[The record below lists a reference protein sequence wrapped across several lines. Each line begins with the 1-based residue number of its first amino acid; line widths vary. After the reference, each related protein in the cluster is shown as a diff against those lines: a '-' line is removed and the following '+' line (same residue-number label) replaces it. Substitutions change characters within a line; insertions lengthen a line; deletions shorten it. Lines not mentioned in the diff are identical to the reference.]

1 MFDPVIGSLP
11 AFATF
16 FAAAFAIVAGFLVLY
31 ALVTPY
37 NELDLIR
44 QGNVAA
50 AVSLAGALVGIA
62 LPVAL
67 AVASS
72 HNLYVMIGWGVVAC
86 AVQLLAF
93 VAARLALPHIAQDI
107 PRGQLASGIFLASV
121 SLGVGIISA
130 ACIV

>member
-72 HNLYVMIGWGVVAC
+72 HNPYVMIGWGVVAC

>member
-16 FAAAFAIVAGFLVLY
+16 FAAAFAMVAGFLVLY

>member
-16 FAAAFAIVAGFLVLY
+16 FAAAFAMVAGFLVLY

-72 HNLYVMIGWGVVAC
+72 HNLYVMVGWGVVAC

-107 PRGQLASGIFLASV
+107 PRGQLASGIFLASL

>member
-16 FAAAFAIVAGFLVLY
+16 FAAAFAMVAGFLVLY

-72 HNLYVMIGWGVVAC
+72 HNLYVMVGWGVVAC

>member
-72 HNLYVMIGWGVVAC
+72 HNLYTMIGWGVVAC

-107 PRGQLASGIFLASV
+107 PRGQLASGIFLASL